1 MARQGTT
8 NTPPDSER
16 MGKKSRGRRWLW
28 LIMAAAVGA
37 RAWLLFGTHYLPGVN
52 GGYYLVQARALLER
66 GGLGFP
72 DLPLIFH
79 LHAAL
84 AWGLAEVSGLAQ
96 AEAIVWTVKLC
107 DALLPPLA
115 AWPVFVL
122 VRRWTTA
129 RGQGEGVPLAAAT
142 LTCFAWPWFR
152 MVGDLQKNSLAL
164 VWLAALAVALHGW
177 LGAPTPRRALAVL
190 LCLLLLSLTHIGVLG
205 AALVLLAVVIGV
217 FILRQEPRRRSQ
229 ILPWL
234 AVVALLLAAA
244 GAWVL
249 WRFDP
254 TRIHRLI
261 TAFTNPAKFSADGR
275 PMPAPPVEA
284 GDLLGWLPFLGFAV
298 LVVPGLV
305 LGWRRRREL
314 PAVDFALVVGCS
326 VTVLAMTGPWFG
338 RDKAVRFY
346 LICLLPAIVVGA
358 FSVLHLTSAWWRR
371 GVLGLALL
379 SAVGSTWPLL
389 RAGGR
394 AILSD
399 AAMVELQGLAPLISR
414 PERTLICAQHGVEWW
429 TAWLLHTRIT
439 QAAAL
444 NPDDWQRYAA
454 VYALEIKS
462 GLAMPYLPGP
472 PPGMGPPAPDRGAVW
487 PPPRPREEA
496 MRLGPI
502 PPPAEILHEGP
513 CLRFARVDKP
523 PAR

>member
-1 MARQGTT
+1 
-8 NTPPDSER
+8 
-16 MGKKSRGRRWLW
+16 MGKNPWGLLW
-28 LIMAAAVGA
+28 LIITAAVAA
-37 RAWLLFGTHYLPGVN
+37 RAWLLFGTPYLPGVN
-52 GGYYLVQARALLER
+52 GGYYLVQARTLLER
-66 GGLGFP
+66 GVLGFP

-79 LHAAL
+79 LHAGL
-84 AWGLAEVSGLAQ
+84 AWGWAEVSGVAQ

-129 RGQGEGVPLAAAT
+129 REQGDGVPLAAAT

-164 VWLAALAVALHGW
+164 VWLAALVVALHGW
-177 LGAPTPRRALAVL
+177 LGAPTPKRALTVL

-205 AALVLLAVVIGV
+205 VALVLLAVVMGV
-217 FILRQEPRRRSQ
+217 FLLRQGSLRRHQ

-234 AVVALLLAAA
+234 AVAALLLVVT

-249 WRFDP
+249 WQFDSA
-254 TRIHRLI
+254 RIHRLI
-261 TAFTNPAKFSADGR
+261 TAFTEPAKFSADGR
-275 PMPAPPVEA
+275 PMPAPPVA
-284 GDLLGWLPFLGFAV
+284 GIEPLGWLPFCGFAV

-305 LGWRRRREL
+305 LGWRRRQEL
-314 PAVDFALVVGCS
+314 PAVDFALVAGGAI
-326 VTVLAMTGPWFG
+326 TVLALTGPWFG
-338 RDKAVRFY
+338 MDKAVRFY
-346 LICLLPAIVVGA
+346 LISLLPAIVVSA
-358 FSVLHLTSAWWRR
+358 FSVLHITSAWLRR
-371 GVLGLALL
+371 SVWGLALL
-379 SAVGSTWPLL
+379 LGIGSTWPML
-389 RAGGR
+389 RTGGR

-439 QAAAL
+439 QASAL

-454 VYALEIKS
+454 IYVLEIKT
-462 GLAMPYLPGP
+462 GLEMPYIPGPRP
-472 PPGMGPPAPDRGAVW
+472 PPGRGPLAPDRGAGL
-487 PPPRPREEA
+487 PPPRPRGGA
-496 MRLGPI
+496 MRFGSI
-502 PPPAEILHEGP
+502 PPAAENLHDGP
-513 CLRFARVDKP
+513 CLRLGRVAQP